1 MRSVPRGALGHIP
14 RNDED
19 AMASRSTKDLAV
31 PCAVCGRAIAYSEA
45 VGLDRTADKRFVES
59 SPRVQDSVRI
69 VRGRRRGSGEA
80 CDASA
85 VAANRCCFP
94 A

>member
-1 MRSVPRGALGHIP
+1 
-14 RNDED
+14 
-19 AMASRSTKDLAV
+19 MAWRSTKDLAV
-31 PCAVCGRAIAYSEA
+31 RGVWQGDCYSEA
-45 VGLDRTADKRFVES
+45 LGWTEQQINALSNLRPECRQCSHRTGGAGGES
-59 SPRVQDSVRI
+59 R
-69 VRGRRRGSGEA
+69 EA

>member
-1 MRSVPRGALGHIP
+1 MRSVHVVPSATYRETTRMPWLGEALK
-14 RNDED
+14 
-19 AMASRSTKDLAV
+19 TL

-59 SPRVQDSVRI
+59 SPRVQAVFASYGGAGGESR
-69 VRGRRRGSGEA
+69 EA